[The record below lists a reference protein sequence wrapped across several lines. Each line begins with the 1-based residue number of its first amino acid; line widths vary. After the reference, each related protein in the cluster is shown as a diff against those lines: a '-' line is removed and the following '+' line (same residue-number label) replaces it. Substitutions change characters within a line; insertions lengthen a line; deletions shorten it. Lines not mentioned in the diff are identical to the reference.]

1 MHKAG
6 LGTSLVLVLVC
17 LGAFLPAVARAE
29 EPVSHLSLLADYGK
43 DIGKQKLFSSTNG
56 DKFDWRKAPS
66 VHTLNDDLIFVPT
79 ERGLQVEVTPT
90 VEKWWRLTMVP
101 PEGSRFAPGH
111 YSRVQSRFNS
121 SSPDVAW
128 FHITSAETCEA
139 PGGHMDVL
147 QAEYGPD
154 GMPTVFAATFVQVCA
169 GQALQGA
176 ISLGLPDPP
185 SLPSFEPEPAT
196 LTINVP
202 AGTSLSPAG
211 SYTFSTVAGDRLY
224 RELNAGGVTVSP
236 HGEWNVKL
244 TSPDLKMA
252 GTQPLFLPNVEIG
265 GAGHSCNNPSQ
276 PKITV
281 HEFLR
286 GPDDNFRETIV
297 RLVTDFEL
305 LCDGVRV
312 RGNITIG
319 KPNPTVPDLNSGG
332 AGHPPSSLVM
342 YGRGFITKG
351 QALDFSTQRLDNLR
365 WTTDGNRV
373 FTYVRGAG
381 GVMYSLNLA
390 APRGETLRPGR
401 YLRASRYPFNAPG
414 SPGMGVSG
422 DGRGCG
428 SYQGFF
434 DVKQADFTAG
444 GKLEHFVATFEF
456 HCESTQGD
464 VLRGEMRLGVAG
476 QPPMPTLP
484 TELPEASLTVTRGW
498 GRDFGTE
505 TRHLSTSNGW
515 FFSVETFEPVALP
528 GYLYV
533 SASSQGSETVG
544 FHIRRPDFDSRIGP
558 LTPGDYD
565 ASQSDA
571 TNLSFHFLGW
581 GGAGCSEGT
590 GSVRVREAEYAQT
603 DSFPRALERF
613 RGDFQYECGID
624 QTFRGEFTFE
634 LPESTPQHG
643 EPTGWGYN
651 GFGEVGPKANDVQP
665 AASPVD
671 GIGPVKQVSAGYLH
685 SLALKE
691 DGTVWAWG
699 WNGLGQ
705 LGDGTTADR
714 RTPVQV
720 KGLTDIVSVSAG
732 AFHSLAVRRDGTL
745 WAWGWN
751 AYGQLGT
758 GTTLDHVKPVQVP
771 GIRATDASAG
781 YLHSLAI
788 GTDKKVRAWG
798 WNGFGQL
805 GDGTL
810 TDRRTPVVVSGLA
823 NGSGVSAGWFHS
835 LAINNGYVA
844 AWGWNGLGQLG
855 TGDTLDR
862 LLPVR
867 PPELTQVHT
876 DTVSAGFG
884 HSLSRSFHGNST
896 YAWGWNAFG
905 QLGDGSTVDRTT
917 PVRIALPS
925 GMKFRRISAGMLSS
939 VGDGASVAY
948 AWGYNGLGQV
958 GDTTTADKL
967 VPTQVPGTLGVF
979 DVSAGGLHTLV
990 AGFKTGWQAP
1000 PG

>member
-1 MHKAG
+1 M
-6 LGTSLVLVLVC
+6 VLVC
-17 LGAFLPAVARAE
+17 VGAFVPAVARAE
-29 EPVSHLSLLADYGK
+29 EPVSHLSLLAGYGK

-56 DKFDWRKAPS
+56 DRFDWRKAPS
-66 VHTLNDDLIFVPT
+66 VNTLNDDLIFVPT

-101 PEGSRFAPGH
+101 PEGTRFAPGH
-111 YSRVQSRFNS
+111 YPRVQSRFNN
-121 SSPDVAW
+121 SPDVAW
-128 FHITSAETCEA
+128 FHIASAESCEA
-139 PGGHMDVL
+139 PGGHLDVL

-169 GQALQGA
+169 GQALTGA

-185 SLPSFEPEPAT
+185 ALPSFAPEPAT

-202 AGTSLSPAG
+202 PGTSLSPAG
-211 SYTFSTVAGDRLY
+211 SYTFSTLAGDRVY
-224 RELNAGGVTVSP
+224 RELHAGGVTVST

-252 GTQPLFLPNVEIG
+252 GTQPATRPKVEMRR
-265 GAGHSCNNPSQ
+265 AGHLCNNQSQ
-276 PKITV
+276 PEITV
-281 HEFLR
+281 NEFLR
-286 GPDDNFRETIV
+286 GPNDDFRETVV

-305 LCDGVRV
+305 LCDGVLV

-319 KPNPTVPDLNSGG
+319 KPNPTIPDLNTGG

-342 YGRGFITKG
+342 YGNGFITKG

-365 WTTDGNRV
+365 WMTDGNRV

-381 GVMYSLNLA
+381 GVTYALNFA
-390 APRGETLRPGR
+390 APKGETLRPGR

-414 SPGMGVSG
+414 SPGMDVSG

-434 DVKQADFTAG
+434 EVTQADFTAE

-456 HCESTQGD
+456 HCESTLGD
-464 VLRGEMRLGVAG
+464 VLRGEIRLGVAG
-476 QPPMPTLP
+476 QPAMPTLP
-484 TELPEASLTVTRGW
+484 TEQPKASLTVTRGW

-505 TRHLSTSNGW
+505 TRLLTTSNGW
-515 FFSVETFEPVALP
+515 DFVVETFEPVARP

-533 SASSQGSETVG
+533 NTSSPGLEPVG
-544 FHIRRPDFDSRIGP
+544 FVMTRPDFNSRIGP
-558 LTPGDYD
+558 LTAGDFG
-565 ASQSDA
+565 ASTAPDV
-571 TNLSFHFLGW
+571 TNMSFNLLGW
-581 GGAGCSEGT
+581 GGTGCSDGT
-590 GSVRVREAEYAQT
+590 GSVRVREAEYGRT
-603 DSFPRALERF
+603 DSFPRALQRF
-613 RGDFQYECGID
+613 RADFQIECALDG
-624 QTFRGEFTFE
+624 TFRGEFTYE
-634 LPESTPQHG
+634 LPDSTPQHG

-651 GFGEVGPKANDVQP
+651 GFGEVGPKATDVQA

-671 GIGPVKQVSAGYLH
+671 GIGPIKEVSAGYLH

-705 LGDGTTADR
+705 LGDGSVADR

-720 KGLTDIVSVSAG
+720 KGLTDIVSISAG

-751 AYGQLGT
+751 AFGQLGT
-758 GTTLDHVKPVQVP
+758 GTTLDHVKPVQIP
-771 GIRATDASAG
+771 GMRVTDASAG
-781 YLHSLAI
+781 YLHSLAV
-788 GTDKKVRAWG
+788 GTDKNVWSWG

-810 TDRRTPVVVSGLA
+810 TDRRSPVRTSGVT
-823 NGSGVSAGWFHS
+823 NSIGVSAGWFHS
-835 LAINNGYVA
+835 LAINNGHVA

-855 TGDTLDR
+855 TGDTVDR

-876 DTVSAGFG
+876 ETISAGFG

-896 YAWGWNAFG
+896 HAWGWNAFG
-905 QLGDGSTVDRTT
+905 QLGDGTTVDRST
-917 PVRIALPS
+917 PVRIALP
-925 GMKFRRISAGMLSS
+925 GGIKFRRISAGLLSS
-939 VGDGASVAY
+939 VADGSSRAY

-958 GDTTTADKL
+958 GDTTTTDRL
-967 VPTQVPGTLGVF
+967 VPTLVPDTLGVF

-1000 PG
+1000 SG